1 MIIIIVIFLQ
11 ICRKCIDS
19 ADHLIH
25 TDSVDM
31 YSNGIQSGSDVLRRV
46 LCLKTFCSL

>member
-1 MIIIIVIFLQ
+1 VIIIIIIIIILQ

-25 TDSVDM
+25 TDSAYM
-31 YSNGIQSGSDVLRRV
+31 YSNGIQSGSVVPRRV
-46 LCLKTFCSL
+46 LCLKTF